1 MTSYPE
7 LIPKVAVEAARYPS
21 LVGKGVLIT
30 GGGSGIGAG
39 TRRPFLRAGLQGRLH
54 RPQRR
59 LRRAPPPTR
68 SRKRPATGRAPPFA
82 DLRDIAALQDAIA
95 DLQAH
100 TGPTR
105 VLVNNAGNDDRLPL
119 EEVTPQYWDERMA
132 TNLRHQFFA
141 AQAVSPAMA
150 AAGGGAIINMGSI
163 SWMRGAAGL
172 IFYTTAKSAVMGM
185 TKSLAR
191 ELGTRNIRVNSIAP
205 GWVLTE
211 RQVERARRVYQD
223 KFTEYLEANA
233 SRSTCCRPTSPEWRC
248 SLLPTIRG
256 SSPGRPSSW
265 MGASSSSP
273 RRQPAAFRGLFSC

>member
-1 MTSYPE
+1 MTIHAE
-7 LIPKVAVEAARYPS
+7 LIPKVVVDVARYPS

-39 TRRPFLRAGLQGRLH
+39 LVEHFCGQGCKVGFIELSADYANATADAIEKSTGNRPHTAV
-54 RPQRR
+54 
-59 LRRAPPPTR
+59 
-68 SRKRPATGRAPPFA
+68 A
-82 DLRDIAALQDAIA
+82 DLRDVDALKAAIA
-95 DLQAH
+95 KLQME

-119 EEVTPQYWDERMA
+119 EAVTPEYWDERMA

-141 AQAVSPAMA
+141 VQAVAPSMA
-150 AAGGGAIINMGSI
+150 DAGGGAIVNMGSI

-191 ELGTRNIRVNSIAP
+191 ELGPRGIRVNSIAP

-211 RQVERARRVYQD
+211 RQVERAKRVYQD
-223 KFTEYLEANA
+223 KFTEYLEAQ
-233 SRSTCCRPTSPEWRC
+233 CLKEH
-248 SLLPTIRG
+248 LLPPDIAR
-256 SSPGRPSSW
+256 
-265 MGASSSSP
+265 MALFL
-273 RRQPAAFRGLFSC
+273 AADDSRLITAQTFIVDGGVV